1 MVKTFVMDSNY
12 SITLKHLL
20 IDNLKCIG
28 FQFNT
33 NKVVQALVDS
43 LPNVCWSK
51 EFGMYYIPNN
61 KTNLELI
68 FKTFR
73 GVAWVNGNYFF
84 AERLI
89 NKDNPEVNLEKIRN
103 RPAKKGFK
111 NCPEE
116 YLLKLELKRYAESTI
131 RNYVSCFE
139 AFINHYYDTEPTD
152 LNEMDVR
159 NYLQKLIQEKK
170 SNSYINLAVNSIK
183 FFYEIVLGMP
193 NRFYSIERPR
203 KQSPLSKVLSK
214 EEVINIMESTNN
226 IKHKCIIGLLYSSGL
241 RRGEL
246 LNLLVI
252 DIDSKRMMINI
263 KNAKGNKD
271 RYSILSPSILK
282 DLQKYYKDYRPS
294 KYLFEGATKDKYSG
308 TSVLNIV
315 DAAAKKAGILR
326 KVTPHMLRHS
336 FATHLL
342 ENGTD
347 IRHIQLLLGHSS
359 TKTTEIYTHVADRS
373 FMNIKDLLS

>member
-1 MVKTFVMDSNY
+1 MDTNH

-20 IDNLKCIG
+20 IDNRKCIG
-28 FQFNT
+28 LQFNT
-33 NKVVQALVDS
+33 NKVLQALVDS
-43 LPNVCWSK
+43 LPNVTWSK
-51 EFGMYYIPNN
+51 TFGMFYILNN
-61 KTNLELI
+61 RTNLELV

-84 AERLI
+84 AERTI
-89 NKDNPEVNLEKIRN
+89 NKENADVDFKRF
-103 RPAKKGFK
+103 RSRRAKKGHK
-111 NCPEE
+111 LCPEE
-116 YLLKLELKRYAESTI
+116 YLLKLELKRYAENTV

-139 AFINHYYDTEPTD
+139 AFINHYFETDPID
-152 LNEMDVR
+152 LNELDVR
-159 NYLQKLIQEKK
+159 NYLQKLIQEGK
-170 SNSYINLAVNSIK
+170 SNSYVNLAVNSIK
-183 FFYEIVLGMP
+183 FFYEVVHGMP

-203 KQSPLSKVLSK
+203 KQKQLPSVLSK
-214 EEVINIMESTNN
+214 EEVMMLMEHTNN
-226 IKHKCIIGLLYSSGL
+226 IKHKCIVGLLYSSGL

-246 LNLLVI
+246 LNLLVT
-252 DIDSKRMMINI
+252 DIDSKRMMVHI

-271 RYSILSPSILK
+271 RYSILSPSILD
-282 DLQKYYKDYRPS
+282 DLKVYYKEHRPTN
-294 KYLFEGATKDKYSG
+294 YLFESPKGDRYSG

-315 DAAAKKAGILR
+315 EMAAKKAGIAR

-359 TKTTEIYTHVADRS
+359 TKTTEIYTHVANRS
-373 FMNIKDLLS
+373 FMDIKDLLS

>member
-1 MVKTFVMDSNY
+1 MDSNY

-203 KQSPLSKVLSK
+203 KQSPLPKVLSK

-263 KNAKGNKD
+263 KNANGN
-271 RYSILSPSILK
+271 
-282 DLQKYYKDYRPS
+282 
-294 KYLFEGATKDKYSG
+294 
-308 TSVLNIV
+308 
-315 DAAAKKAGILR
+315 
-326 KVTPHMLRHS
+326 
-336 FATHLL
+336 
-342 ENGTD
+342 
-347 IRHIQLLLGHSS
+347 
-359 TKTTEIYTHVADRS
+359 
-373 FMNIKDLLS
+373 